1 MSVYKFK
8 EQEIFVNS
16 LRLYPKYEFTI
27 YSGTMFINNQQPD
40 SGSFNSASLNVPSG
54 YISLYEINNDKL
66 SGSNNFIYPFITKD
80 GSLQSFATVS
90 ANQFANSIY
99 GTQLTGTYPMSS
111 SLYRNFYSA
120 SEDRPHVKAL
130 ENTLN
135 YYKTLSA
142 HYEYN
147 SSLGDK
153 STQELNL
160 ISVPSIF
167 YGKRIKKGSVDLKF
181 YVSGTLIGQL
191 VDKNKNGELIQ
202 QSGTISAN
210 DGKVAGVVLYTE
222 GFIVLTGSWDLD
234 NTARNFVNDSGD
246 LKRPQWKYWGSGITG
261 YTNPEMTGSHTSIS
275 FQGETNIPTIT
286 MYAHAPRGEL
296 NHSNN
301 PTFLESGQ
309 SLYPSGFQ
317 NQSGDLYAENRKAKI
332 KNTVFSPYDNNEE
345 PFQKHTYIS
354 KVAIY
359 DENMNVLGVAKIA
372 KPVKKTED
380 REFSFK
386 LKIDI

>member
-8 EQEIFVNS
+8 EEEIFVNS

>member
-8 EQEIFVNS
+8 EEEIFVNS
-16 LRLYPKYEFTI
+16 LRLYPKYEFTM
-27 YSGTMFINNQQPD
+27 YSGSIFINNQQPD